1 MKKRIMNMQTLI
13 QINKKEIISN
23 KESMDIIEKK
33 IDERLKGKVIRS

>member
-13 QINKKEIISN
+13 QNNKKEIISN

-33 IDERLKGKVIRS
+33 IDEKLKGKVIRS